1 MYVYVRERFTAYFIV
16 LYTVTDA
23 SDLLLHT
30 FLHEPH
36 AHTQKIAY
44 IQLFKNGQNRITLIA
59 F

>member
-1 MYVYVRERFTAYFIV
+1 MSYCTCGSAFLFI
-16 LYTVTDA
+16 LYTVTHANDY
-23 SDLLLHT
+23 LLHT

-44 IQLFKNGQNRITLIA
+44 IELFKNGRYQIPLMA